1 MYGIEGLLA
10 GRTLVDRYRIDE
22 VIGRGGMGAVYRARD
37 LRLNRPVAVKVIS
50 VAAPDEASHERLR
63 ARFQR
68 EARAA
73 AALHHPNVV
82 AVYDYG
88 TDHDLGLDFLV
99 MELLRGEDLAAR
111 LARKGP
117 PAVSTALQILYQA
130 ARGLAAGHRA
140 GLIHRD
146 VKPGNLFLEPG
157 DRLGEL
163 QVRVLDFGIA
173 EIAAAE
179 EATMTHL
186 TVVGRSPFSPAF
198 ASPEQLLGETGITP
212 ATDVFSLGAVGFQLL
227 TGRRAFNTSDPR
239 EQMAQVTQALHTDLP
254 RVRGLPTSV
263 RISLQRALARSP
275 LDRFPNAGV
284 FAEAIAIGMP
294 SDPGVDLASEDPP
307 PAEALADRTLLD
319 TGTAAAAPPPQRA
332 PSLPSGTRFATP
344 AGNGAVLPGPWV
356 VRPAPKPA
364 AEKTSP
370 PRPAAARVDTR
381 PPAPASPFQPRPLP
395 RYSWARAAGVAIWNF
410 LLTTLSFALFAGS
423 WFLAV
428 AAVQEHNLEQLYV
441 ATAGTVAFTPLALHR
456 LMGSRG
462 SLRFTLFGSILV
474 SIAIV
479 YLLVGRPAQV
489 GEPRAEVEV
498 VLAALFMAQLLAVVF
513 AEILTR
519 RRNPDELDDDLIAL
533 PDRLA

>member
-10 GRTLVDRYRIDE
+10 GRTLAERYRIDE

-37 LRLNRPVAVKVIS
+37 LRLNRAVAVKVIS
-50 VAAPDEASHERLR
+50 VAAPDPASHERLR

-88 TDHDLGLDFLV
+88 TDLELGLDFLV

-179 EATMTHL
+179 EQTMTHL

-198 ASPEQLLGETGITP
+198 ASPEQLTGESGLSP

-227 TGRRAFNTSDPR
+227 TGRRAFSTADPR
-239 EQMAQVTQALHTDLP
+239 EQVTQISRGLATDLQ

-263 RISLQRALARSP
+263 RIALQRALAPSP
-275 LDRFPNAGV
+275 RERFPNAGA

-294 SDPGVDLASEDPP
+294 SDPSVDLIAGDGVRED
-307 PAEALADRTLLD
+307 ADHTLLVPEAMAEPAALRYGGSHASSGTTFMTPVPGGAVI
-319 TGTAAAAPPPQRA
+319 TGPRPFGGTDRVQMRGLRLPAAPREIQPAAAPRESWLRTA
-332 PSLPSGTRFATP
+332 AVAT
-344 AGNGAVLPGPWV
+344 
-356 VRPAPKPA
+356 
-364 AEKTSP
+364 
-370 PRPAAARVDTR
+370 
-381 PPAPASPFQPRPLP
+381 
-395 RYSWARAAGVAIWNF
+395 WNF
-410 LLTTLSFALFAGS
+410 ILTTTAFVLFAGA
-423 WFLAV
+423 WFVAV
-428 AAVQEHNLEQLYV
+428 ASLREHALEQLYV
-441 ATAGTVAFTPLALHR
+441 ATAATVALTPLALHR

-462 SLRFTLFGSILV
+462 SLRFALFASILA
-474 SIAIV
+474 SLGTV
-479 YLLVGRPAQV
+479 YLLVESRDEDV
-489 GEPRAEVEV
+489 DV
-498 VLAALFMAQLLAVVF
+498 VLAALFMAQLVAVIF

-519 RRNPDELDDDLIAL
+519 RSGPDDPEEDLAAIPGGIA
-533 PDRLA
+533 

>member
-10 GRTLVDRYRIDE
+10 GRTLADRYRIDE

-37 LRLNRPVAVKVIS
+37 LRLNRAVAVKVIS
-50 VAAPDEASHERLR
+50 VAAPDAEAHERLR

-88 TDHDLGLDFLV
+88 TDRELGLDFLV
-99 MELLRGEDLAAR
+99 MELLRGEDLSAR

-130 ARGLAAGHRA
+130 ARGVAAGHRA

-179 EATMTHL
+179 EHTMTHL

-198 ASPEQLLGETGITP
+198 ASPEQLTGESGLTP

-227 TGRRAFNTSDPR
+227 TGRRAFSTADPR
-239 EQMAQVTQALHTDLP
+239 EQITQITRGLATDLP
-254 RVRGLPTSV
+254 RVHGLPTSV
-263 RISLQRALARSP
+263 RFALQRALSRSP
-275 LDRFPNAGV
+275 AERFIHAGA
-284 FAEAIAIGMP
+284 FAEAIAIGLP
-294 SDPGVDLASEDPP
+294 SDPS
-307 PAEALADRTLLD
+307 AEFVPEESVRGETDHTLLD
-319 TGTAAAAPPPQRA
+319 LRPSPEPMRKAAGTPQIAVGTSFMTPASSGGVVTGPRQIRGVSLSAVGSQLSAAAPALQ
-332 PSLPSGTRFATP
+332 
-344 AGNGAVLPGPWV
+344 V
-356 VRPAPKPA
+356 PAPV
-364 AEKTSP
+364 S
-370 PRPAAARVDTR
+370 PRPSWVRSAA
-381 PPAPASPFQPRPLP
+381 
-395 RYSWARAAGVAIWNF
+395 VAVWEFIV
-410 LLTTLSFALFAGS
+410 TTTAFVLFAGV
-423 WFLAV
+423 WFVAV
-428 AAVQEHNLEQLYV
+428 ASLQDHNLQQLYASTA
-441 ATAGTVAFTPLALHR
+441 ATVLLSPFALHR

-462 SLRFTLFGSILV
+462 SLRFAVFASILA
-474 SIAIV
+474 SFATV
-479 YLLVGRPAQV
+479 YLLVESRDEA
-489 GEPRAEVEV
+489 VEM
-498 VLAALFMAQLLAVVF
+498 VLASLFMAQLVAVVL

-519 RRNPDELDDDLIAL
+519 RRGSDELDEDLSEVARNIT
-533 PDRLA
+533 

>member
-37 LRLNRPVAVKVIS
+37 LRLRRPVAVKVIS
-50 VAAPDEASHERLR
+50 VAAPDALAHERLR

-88 TDHDLGLDFLV
+88 TDEELGLDFLV
-99 MELLRGEDLAAR
+99 MELLRGEDLANR

-130 ARGLAAGHRA
+130 ARGLGAGHRA

-173 EIAAAE
+173 EMAAADE
-179 EATMTHL
+179 KTMTHL
-186 TVVGRSPFSPAF
+186 TVVGRSPFSPAY
-198 ASPEQLLGETGITP
+198 ASPEQLMGDSGLSP

-227 TGRRAFNTSDPR
+227 TGRRAFNTGDPR
-239 EQMAQVTQALHTDLP
+239 EQISQITQAVGSDLTQ
-254 RVRGLPTSV
+254 VRGLPTAV
-263 RISLQRALARSP
+263 RIALQRSLARAP
-275 LDRFPNAGV
+275 ADRFPHAGA
-284 FAEAIAIGMP
+284 FAEAIAISLP
-294 SDPGVDLASEDPP
+294 SDPSVEIALDSSPAAAEDH
-307 PAEALADRTLLD
+307 TLL
-319 TGTAAAAPPPQRA
+319 AVEPPHERSAPVSEARRI
-332 PSLPSGTRFATP
+332 SVGTRFITPVVAMAAVAPGEHARVVPAPAT
-344 AGNGAVLPGPWV
+344 
-356 VRPAPKPA
+356 RPAPAEGSPQPA
-364 AEKTSP
+364 ASL
-370 PRPAAARVDTR
+370 
-381 PPAPASPFQPRPLP
+381 RPLP
-395 RYSWARAAGVAIWNF
+395 RRGWVRAATVAAWNF
-410 LLTTLSFALFAGS
+410 LVTTAAFALFTGV
-423 WFLAV
+423 WFVAVTALADNDLDLLYLST
-428 AAVQEHNLEQLYV
+428 AA
-441 ATAGTVAFTPLALHR
+441 TVVVTPFALHR

-462 SLRFTLFGSILV
+462 SFRFALFACILA
-474 SIAIV
+474 SLATI
-479 YLLVGRPAQV
+479 YLVADEGRADIQL
-489 GEPRAEVEV
+489 
-498 VLAALFMAQLLAVVF
+498 VLAALFMAQLLAVVC

-519 RRNPDELDDDLIAL
+519 RRPSDELEDELSAFQ
-533 PDRLA
+533 REMT